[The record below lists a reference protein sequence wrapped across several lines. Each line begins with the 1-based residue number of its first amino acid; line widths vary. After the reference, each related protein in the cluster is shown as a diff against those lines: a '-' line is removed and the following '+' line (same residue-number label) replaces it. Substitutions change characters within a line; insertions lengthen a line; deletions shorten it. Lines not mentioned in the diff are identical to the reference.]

1 MHLSTPPIHREPFAR
16 ILLKIFPLIFVC
28 VSFGAVVINQAS
40 NWWERALAT
49 HAESEISPDGCL
61 RLESYTPFW
70 VLPSIFH
77 DLPHPD
83 SNAGYGITWGGPG
96 FYRLFEVSSGKFLG
110 ESIVFDKS
118 TVDGPI
124 YWGEW
129 DDKRHRSVW
138 RGGFLVAETD
148 KCSDM
153 KAQAIVLEDI
163 RENGALRRAAAI
175 AARERF
181 QLMDSKEGNRVQS
194 IDP

>member
-1 MHLSTPPIHREPFAR
+1 M
-16 ILLKIFPLIFVC
+16 KIVPLIFIGLSIASV
-28 VSFGAVVINQAS
+28 AVNVAS
-40 NWWERALAT
+40 SWWERAFAT
-49 HAESEISPDGCL
+49 HVESEISPDGCL
-61 RLESYTPFW
+61 RVESYVPFW

-77 DLPHPD
+77 DLPYPD
-83 SNAGYGITWGGPG
+83 FKAGYGITWGGPG

-129 DDKRHRSVW
+129 NEKRHRSVW
-138 RGGFLVAETD
+138 RGGFLIAETD

-163 RENGALRRAAAI
+163 REKVALRRAAAI
-175 AARERF
+175 TAHEKF
-181 QLMDSKEGNRVQS
+181 QPMDSNERNRGKP
-194 IDP
+194 IDH